1 MRILLLQHPVA
12 KDLRKITVATNTIR
26 DMTRIMDQEK
36 EVADLVCRIQD
47 TDVEIDGTI
56 HDLFCTA
63 KEMISG
69 AISAYMQKDEDIAHE
84 VIKLDDKADS
94 LYIDTKELYIEKLA
108 AKTGNAETL
117 VDLLL
122 VGKYLERICDHA
134 VNIAKWVLFQKKGV
148 YEE

>member
-56 HDLFCTA
+56 HDLF
-63 KEMISG
+63 
-69 AISAYMQKDEDIAHE
+69 
-84 VIKLDDKADS
+84 
-94 LYIDTKELYIEKLA
+94 
-108 AKTGNAETL
+108 
-117 VDLLL
+117 
-122 VGKYLERICDHA
+122 
-134 VNIAKWVLFQKKGV
+134 
-148 YEE
+148 